1 MATMV
6 LDSSTPAPTT
16 PPLRR
21 VREGRWVAGVCR
33 GLAARWDLNVVQ
45 VRALFVLASALAGI
59 GVLAYVA
66 CWLVLPLDADDG
78 ESDSPSLVRG
88 LASLALLT
96 AAGAGLATI
105 AAAAAA
111 TTLFGFAWAVLIAA
125 AVFLVAALV
134 AWPVVRPA
142 WALAALA
149 AALVPAVAV
158 AASGVRIAPQSGL
171 ETSTPRTVADI
182 PRSGYRMGLGDL
194 LVDLRRLDAPAGSVV
209 PLRID
214 TGTGATV
221 VALPLDR
228 CFNLDVRYRTSEGW
242 AVTRHLSRR
251 DHQKRGATFYGEGYP
266 LNGRWQR
273 TSTDPRAPTL
283 KIDYTAVVG
292 TLTVRDYPR
301 TTGPLHQ
308 PWWPANLVSP
318 ASPGVRR
325 WAWRDPTSSR
335 SVKRRWERWE
345 KDAARFEARKRKLQA
360 GACAPQEASR

>member
-1 MATMV
+1 MAAMV
-6 LDSSTPAPTT
+6 LDSAAPAPTT

-21 VREGRWVAGVCR
+21 VRQGRWVAGVCR
-33 GLAARWDLNVVQ
+33 GLASRWDLNVVQ
-45 VRALFVLASALAGI
+45 VRALFVLASALAAI

-66 CWLVLPLDADDG
+66 CWLVLPLDADEG
-78 ESDSPSLVRG
+78 DSPSLVRG
-88 LASLALLT
+88 MASLALLA

-105 AAAAAA
+105 GAAAAA
-111 TTLFGFAWAVLIAA
+111 TTLFGFGWAVVVAA

-171 ETSTPRTVADI
+171 ETKAPSTAADI
-182 PRSGYRMGLGDL
+182 PRAGYRMGLGDL
-194 LVDLRRLDAPAGSVV
+194 LVDLRRLEAPARSVV

-221 VALPLDR
+221 VALPDNR
-228 CFNLDVRYRTSEGW
+228 CFNLDVRYRTSKGW
-242 AVTRHLSRR
+242 ALTRNLSRR
-251 DHQKRGATFYGEGYP
+251 AYQRRGATFYGESYP
-266 LNGRWQR
+266 QSGHWRR
-273 TSTDPRAPTL
+273 TSSDPRAPTL

-301 TTGPLHQ
+301 TTGPLYE
-308 PWWPANLVSP
+308 PYWPANLVPP
-318 ASPGVRR
+318 ASPGARR
-325 WAWRDPTSSR
+325 WAWRDPHSSR
-335 SVKRRWERWE
+335 SVKRRWQRWSKE
-345 KDAARFEARKRKLQA
+345 LARWQTHKRQLKA
-360 GACAPQEASR
+360 GACAPRQASR

>member
-1 MATMV
+1 MV
-6 LDSSTPAPTT
+6 LDSATPAPPT

-33 GLAARWDLNVVQ
+33 GLASRWDLNVVQ

-66 CWLVLPLDADDG
+66 CWLVLPLDADG
-78 ESDSPSLVRG
+78 GDSPSLVRG
-88 LASLALLT
+88 MASLALL
-96 AAGAGLATI
+96 AAAAAGLATI

-111 TTLFGFAWAVLIAA
+111 TTLFGFGWAVVVAA
-125 AVFLVAALV
+125 TVFLVAALV

-171 ETSTPRTVADI
+171 ETHAPSTVSDI
-182 PRSGYRMGLGDL
+182 PRAGYRMGLGDL
-194 LVDLRRLDAPAGSVV
+194 LVDLRRLEAPAGSVV

-221 VALPLDR
+221 VALPTNR

-242 AVTRHLSRR
+242 ALTRHLSRR
-251 DHQKRGATFYGEGYP
+251 TYQKRGATFYGEGYP
-266 LNGRWQR
+266 LAGHWRR
-273 TSTDPRAPTL
+273 TSSDPRAPTL

-292 TLTVRDYPR
+292 TLTVRDYPA
-301 TTGPLHQ
+301 TTGPLYQ
-308 PWWPANLVSP
+308 PWWPTNVLAP
-318 ASPGVRR
+318 ASPGALR
-325 WAWRDPTSSR
+325 WAWRDPHASR
-335 SVKRRWERWE
+335 SVKRRWQRWRKE
-345 KDAARFEARKRKLQA
+345 LTRFYAHRKHLLA
-360 GACAPQEASR
+360 GSCALSRRSQ